1 MSAEPAARR
10 PRRNIL
16 MISLPLALAVAGAVV
31 WLSGGRYETT
41 DNANLHQAR
50 VSVAS
55 DLSGR
60 VVAVGIEENQ
70 NVTRGETLFQVDA
83 EPYRLALAQAD
94 ASLSSARLNV
104 EQMKAAYAV
113 ARATEAAAEE
123 RSDYYATELVRQE
136 SLTAKGV
143 AATASLDGARNDAR
157 AATAA
162 LAIAHQQVES
172 ARAALG
178 GNPGIEID
186 AHPVVVAAQV
196 ARDHA
201 AYDLER
207 TTVKAPADGVIYQAA
222 SFKPGQFV
230 AAGAPLFALVETGD
244 YWIEANFKETQLAG
258 ITPGQHAEVTFDA
271 FPDRHLTATVE
282 TIGAGTG
289 AEFAL
294 LPAQNATGNWV
305 KVTQRIPVR
314 LRLDAGSEVAGLRSG
329 LSAEVSVDTGKPG
342 LLAALAGQ
350 PGATE

>member
-10 PRRNIL
+10 PRRKIL
-16 MISLPLALAVAGAVV
+16 MISLPLALALAGAVV

-136 SLTAKGV
+136 SLTAKE
-143 AATASLDGARNDAR
+143 ASQPPPRLTRRATTPARRPPRLPSPA
-157 AATAA
+157 
-162 LAIAHQQVES
+162 QVRS
-172 ARAALG
+172 ARAAASG
-178 GNPGIEID
+178 GIEID
-186 AHPVVVAAQV
+186 AHPVVVAARV

-207 TTVKAPADGVIYQAA
+207 TTVEGPADGVIYQAA